1 MAKRKNDYGLEILE
15 NQVKKKQILVVILV
29 AFPLL
34 TKQRTA
40 AKQRKHP
47 PLQFQE

>member
-1 MAKRKNDYGLEILE
+1 MARHKNDYGLEILE
-15 NQVKKKQILVVILV
+15 KQVKKKQISVVV
-29 AFPLL
+29 SFAFPLL

-47 PLQFQE
+47 PL